1 MIAKKTTILF
11 IKALYKKIGYNKIM
25 EHLLRILFM
34 AIILTVLV
42 GAVLYFTADGI
53 KEKGLALLYGSP
65 YVPSDFKKVL
75 ESIYASPAI
84 RHQKLI
90 NELNENFKIIE
101 GAARKFA
108 VESPDA
114 LAAIARSQEI
124 IAEVVEKN
132 SDPAFVKT
140 VSDAV
145 AQKLIASGNACIEK

>member
-1 MIAKKTTILF
+1 MS
-11 IKALYKKIGYNKIM
+11 
-25 EHLLRILFM
+25 HLLRILFTT
-34 AIILTVLV
+34 IILTAIA
-42 GAVLYFTADGI
+42 GAALYFAADCV

-75 ESIYASPAI
+75 ESVYASPAI
-84 RHQKLI
+84 QHQKLV

-101 GAARKFA
+101 TAARKFA
-108 VESPDA
+108 AESPDA
-114 LAAIARSQEI
+114 LAAITRSQEI

-145 AQKLIASGNACIEK
+145 AQKLIASGNACLK